1 MTNTRITDPEVLEQ
15 RHPQV
20 RLEQFRLRRGSG
32 GEGSYRGGEGVVREI
47 RFLQP
52 AQVTIISERR
62 QFPPYGMEGG
72 GEGKVGTNLLIKS
85 NGEEV
90 RLPHRV
96 AVKVESGGSILIETP
111 GGGGYGKV
119 KG

>member
-1 MTNTRITDPEVLEQ
+1 M
-15 RHPQV
+15 
-20 RLEQFRLRRGSG
+20 
-32 GEGSYRGGEGVVREI
+32 REI
-47 RFLQP
+47 QFLQP

-62 QFPPYGMEGG
+62 QFTPYGMEGG
-72 GEGKVGTNLLIKS
+72 GEGKVGAHLYIRS

-119 KG
+119 EG